1 MTKEYS
7 NKNLQK
13 ASFKNEDLSNASFV
27 DSDLRGADFTNAN
40 LIGANFTH
48 SRTGIT
54 PLNTIIILFIALM
67 VSLLSGY
74 VAALTG
80 QTVQNMFASEDP
92 NIRTAG
98 IVTIV
103 IILLFIL
110 YYYWK
115 GGGNAISHLILPV
128 VILAGVIG
136 FIAYVS
142 GLGTGMGMFYL
153 ILSLLL
159 TVVMFIVGT
168 LARAAAGTL
177 SNILF
182 MIVALS
188 GGMFGKSVGGG
199 IGTVAMAIACALIS
213 KRALSGA
220 KGFDTLRKIASFL
233 VIKFGTSFRNA
244 KLSNANFTG
253 AKVHNSD
260 FSNADLSG
268 TNWEG
273 SKKINFIT
281 TTDKFTPKKKI

>member
-1 MTKEYS
+1 MAKEYS

-13 ASFKNEDLSNASFV
+13 ASFKNEDLSNANFA

-40 LIGANFTH
+40 LTGANFTH

-54 PLNTIIILFIALM
+54 PLNTIIILLAALM

-80 QTVQNMFASEDP
+80 QTVQNMLASEDS
-92 NIRTAG
+92 NIRSAG

-115 GGGNAISHLILPV
+115 GGGNAISYLILPA
-128 VILAGVIG
+128 VILAAVVGV
-136 FIAYVS
+136 IAYVS

-153 ILSLLL
+153 IVSLLL
-159 TVVMFIVGT
+159 TVAMFIVGT
-168 LARAAAGTL
+168 IARAAAGTL

-233 VIKFGTSFRNA
+233 VIRFGTSFRNA

-281 TTDKFTPKKKI
+281 TNDKFTPKKKI

>member
-1 MTKEYS
+1 MAKEYS

-13 ASFKNEDLSNASFV
+13 ASFRNEDLSNASFV
-27 DSDLRGADFTNAN
+27 DSDLRGVDFSGAN
-40 LIGANFTH
+40 LTGANFTQ

-54 PLNTIIILFIALM
+54 PLNTIMILLIALM

-74 VAALTG
+74 IAALTG
-80 QTVQNMFASEDP
+80 QTVQSMLASEDSK
-92 NIRTAG
+92 IRTAG
-98 IVTIV
+98 IATIV

-115 GGGNAISHLILPV
+115 GGGNAISHLIIPAV
-128 VILAGVIG
+128 ALAAVIG
-136 FIAYVS
+136 IIAYIS
-142 GLGTGMGMFYL
+142 GLGTGVGMLYL

-168 LARAAAGTL
+168 IARAAAGTL

-182 MIVALS
+182 TIVALS
-188 GGMFGKSVGGG
+188 GGIFGKSVGGG

-233 VIKFGTSFRNA
+233 VTRFGTSFRNA
-244 KLSNANFTG
+244 TLTNANFTG

-281 TTDKFTPKKKI
+281 TDNKFTPKKEI

>member
-13 ASFKNEDLSNASFV
+13 ASFKNQDLSNTSFV

-54 PLNTIIILFIALM
+54 PLNTIIILIVALM

-80 QTVQNMFASEDP
+80 QTVQNMLGSEDS

-98 IVTIV
+98 IATIV

-115 GGGNAISHLILPV
+115 GGGNAISHLILPA
-128 VILAGVIG
+128 VILAAVIG
-136 FIAYVS
+136 IVAYAS

-168 LARAAAGTL
+168 
-177 SNILF
+177 
-182 MIVALS
+182 
-188 GGMFGKSVGGG
+188 
-199 IGTVAMAIACALIS
+199 
-213 KRALSGA
+213 
-220 KGFDTLRKIASFL
+220 
-233 VIKFGTSFRNA
+233 
-244 KLSNANFTG
+244 
-253 AKVHNSD
+253 
-260 FSNADLSG
+260 
-268 TNWEG
+268 
-273 SKKINFIT
+273 
-281 TTDKFTPKKKI
+281 